1 MSSHILLATV
11 AAMAL
16 STPAWADDPTEGPID
31 TEIKAILLDPSE
43 APIDTEMKII
53 LWLENIEAPLWEN
66 TAGGGDAARSGPGTG
81 TNIAQ
86 YQMAPTHENIAAK

>member
-1 MSSHILLATV
+1 MSIHISMAIV

-16 STPAWADDPTEGPID
+16 STPTWAYDPGEALID
-31 TEIKAILLDPSE
+31 TEIKAIVFDPGE

-66 TAGGGDAARSGPGTG
+66 TAGGGDAARSGLGTG

-86 YQMAPTHENIAAK
+86 YQTAPTHENVAAK